1 MKSIYSLTI
10 LIIFHFISISTIK
23 AQGENDH
30 WIFGNSC
37 HVSFKNG
44 TPQVLAPLNTLK
56 TLEGCSSVSDKYG
69 NLLFYSDG
77 ITVWN
82 KNHVVM
88 QNGTGLKGDPSSTS
102 SCVVVPFPKSPN
114 LYYLFCVQSNMT
126 NTHLLTYNILDINAN
141 EGLGKII
148 KKNAILVENSDEKIA
163 VTKNCSSDGFWLVMH
178 KALSNEYLSFS
189 IDSSG
194 INISPVSSFQNISVS
209 KNIEL
214 GYLKFSTDGNYL
226 ANAQCH
232 GRTIELY
239 KFDKQT
245 GRITYFAHETLPMGD
260 DQTFYGL
267 SFSPNNGFLY
277 TSLVDRGEVFQFN
290 LNQNPKQIFKN
301 GILVLKS
308 PSRIG
313 ALQLGKDNK
322 LYTSNSYSSK
332 SLNCILFP
340 EELGLKCQPI
350 LNYLKLNA
358 KSHIG
363 LPTYVESLD
372 NYFSLGK
379 DSIIDYHKKT
389 LSANYK
395 NAQYLWSTGQ
405 TTESIVI
412 DRSGKYWITITDFN
426 KCILI
431 RDTIEINLLRYG
443 AEMKALA
450 FDSLSVCA
458 GDTVRFP
465 KFESDSPNIRYYW
478 TNDNPNV
485 GLAKS
490 GWGQI
495 ADFKAPAVTTIENA
509 KIVIYPK
516 ADTARGKPQIFKLS
530 IKSKVKLESVNSY
543 TICAGDSLTKIIFKS
558 NLSDCKIDWY
568 NSNSTFGLNAWGNAH
583 IPAFKSQGIENDQ
596 TAQIQVIGSNNF
608 CPADTLNFAINVL
621 GLPKIT
627 QEKNLEFC
635 AGEKLN
641 AIVLKSSTNGAK
653 FKWYN
658 NNNSIGIPDSGST
671 LIQALYT
678 LNASTNQHARI
689 TVFSNNGKC
698 KSQAMQFNIDIKSK
712 PIIEQINPKKFCSGD
727 GLPKINFT
735 IKNQFDEINWQNDN
749 SVIGIASTGINFIPS
764 QKLTILEEN
773 QVSNIMVEAKNGLCS
788 SDPMNFTIQSIAK
801 PRMTNSKISKIC
813 AGERSEEIELRCHP
827 QASSISWI
835 YDDSIYGEFKSGTQN
850 IPSIQTYKSQKIRHF
865 KIIKQA
871 EYLGC
876 KSDTAHFD
884 LIVNPVPQPLFTI
897 QVSDL
902 KDGVIK
908 NEIKTKNRSIG
919 ANYYTWYW
927 GDQESS
933 EDFEPTHIYA
943 KKSVYTVKLY
953 AENEYNC
960 FDTFS
965 QNIKFFKYLQYYIP
979 NAFSPDQN
987 GKNESFHIYGVSDE
1001 SASYEVFNR
1010 WGEKLFETS
1019 NNAAW
1024 DGTYKDSDCQADV
1037 YIYKAKIG
1045 SKEGKLIELSGTLN
1059 LLR

>member
-1 MKSIYSLTI
+1 MKSIYSLSI
-10 LIIFHFISISTIK
+10 LIIFHFISSNKIQ

-44 TPQVLAPLNTLK
+44 SPQVLSPLNTLK

-82 KNHVVM
+82 KNHGIM

-102 SCVVVPFPKSPN
+102 SCVVVPFPKHPN
-114 LYYLFCVQSNMT
+114 MYYIFCVQANTS
-126 NTHLLTYNILDINAN
+126 NTHYLTYNLIDLGSNG
-141 EGLGKII
+141 GLGKVVL
-148 KKNAILVENSDEKIA
+148 KNHLLNEYSDEKIA
-163 VTKNCSSDGFWLVMH
+163 VTKNCSSNGFWLVMH
-178 KALSNEYLSFS
+178 RALSNMYLSFS

-194 INISPVSSFQNISVS
+194 ISTNPIYSFQYYSYS
-209 KNIEL
+209 KNIEI
-214 GYLKFSTDGNYL
+214 GYLKFSSDGNYL

-245 GRITYFAHETLPMGD
+245 GQINYVAHQTLPIGD

-267 SFSPNNGFLY
+267 SFSPNNNFLY
-277 TSLVDRGEVFQFN
+277 ASLLDQGKVYQYN
-290 LNQNPKQIFKN
+290 LNQNPIEIFSN

-313 ALQLGKDNK
+313 ALQLGKDKK
-322 LYTSNSYSSK
+322 LYTSNSYNSNA
-332 SLNCILFP
+332 LNCILFP
-340 EELGLKCQPI
+340 EELGLKCQPV
-350 LNYLKLNA
+350 LNYLKLNT

-363 LPTYVESLD
+363 LPTYMESLD

-379 DSIIDYHKKT
+379 DSIIDFHKQT

-395 NAQYLWSTGQ
+395 NAKYLWSTGD
-405 TTESIVI
+405 TTENIVI
-412 DRSGKYWITITDFN
+412 DRSGTYWLTITDLN

-431 RDTIEINLLRYG
+431 RDTITIKLLRFG
-443 AEMKALA
+443 AEMKPLTY
-450 FDSLSVCA
+450 DTLSVCS
-458 GDTVRFP
+458 GNSITFP

-478 TNDNPNV
+478 TNDNPKL

-490 GWGQI
+490 CWGQI
-495 ADFKAPAVTTIENA
+495 ADFIAANVTNIENA

-516 ADTARGKPQIFKLS
+516 ADTARGKPQVFKLS
-530 IKSKVKLESVNSY
+530 VKSKVKLESVNSY

-568 NSNSTFGLNAWGNAH
+568 NNNPSFGLNAEGNAY
-583 IPAFKSQGIENDQ
+583 IPAFKSLEIENNQ
-596 TAQIQVIGSNNF
+596 TANIQVIGSNNF
-608 CPADTLNFAINVL
+608 CPADTLNFEINVL
-621 GLPKIT
+621 GLPKII

-641 AIVLKSSTNGAK
+641 TIVFKSSTNGAK
-653 FKWYN
+653 YKWYN
-658 NNNSIGIPDSGST
+658 NNTKTGLPDSGIT
-671 LIQALYT
+671 MIQSQYT
-678 LNASTNQHARI
+678 LNASTNQQAKI

-698 KSQAMQFNIDIKSK
+698 KSQFMQFNIDIRSK

-727 GLPKINFT
+727 SLPKINFN
-735 IKNQFDEINWQNDN
+735 IKNQFDEVNWGNDN
-749 SVIGIASTGINFIPS
+749 TNIGIPTNGIDFIPS
-764 QKLTILEEN
+764 QKLSALEEN
-773 QVSNIMVEAKNGLCS
+773 QTSNIKVEAKNGLCN

-801 PRMTNSKISKIC
+801 PRMTNTKLLKIC
-813 AGERSEEIELRCHP
+813 AGESTEEIELKCHP
-827 QASSISWI
+827 QVSNISWI
-835 YDDSIYGEFKSGTQN
+835 YGDSIYGEFKSGTQN
-850 IPSIQTYKSQKIRHF
+850 IASIQTYKSQKPSHF
-865 KIIKQA
+865 KIISQA
-871 EYLGC
+871 DYLGC

-884 LIVNPVPQPLFTI
+884 LIVNPVPKPLFTI

-902 KDGVIK
+902 QDGVIK
-908 NEIKTKNRSIG
+908 NEIKTSNRSIG
-919 ANYYTWYW
+919 ASYYTWYW

-933 EDFEPTHIYA
+933 DDFEPTHIYA
-943 KKSVYTVKLY
+943 KNSAYSVKLY

-960 FDTFS
+960 SDTLS
-965 QNIKFFKYLQYYIP
+965 QNIKFFKYLQYFIP

-1001 SASYEVFNR
+1001 STSFEIFNR

-1019 NNAAW
+1019 ANTAW
-1024 DGTYKDSDCQADV
+1024 DGTYKDKDCQADV
-1037 YIYKAKIG
+1037 YIYKAKIV
-1045 SKEGKLIELSGTLN
+1045 SKEGKLIELSGTVS

>member
-1 MKSIYSLTI
+1 MKSIYSLSI
-10 LIIFHFISISTIK
+10 LIIFHFISGKTIQ
-23 AQGENDH
+23 AQGENDQ

-82 KNHVVM
+82 KNHGVM

-102 SCVVVPFPKSPN
+102 SCVVVPIPRSPN
-114 LYYLFCVQSNMT
+114 LYYLFCVQSNMS

-141 EGLGKII
+141 AGLGKII

-163 VTKNCSSDGFWLVMH
+163 VTKNCSNNGFWLVMH

-245 GRITYFAHETLPMGD
+245 GRVTYFAHETLPMGD

-277 TSLVDRGEVFQFN
+277 TSLVDRGAVFQFN
-290 LNQNPKQIFKN
+290 LNQDPKQIFKN

-322 LYTSNSYSSK
+322 LYTSNSYSSNA
-332 SLNCILFP
+332 LNCILFP

-350 LNYLKLNA
+350 LNYLKLNT

-405 TTESIVI
+405 TTESIII
-412 DRSGKYWITITDFN
+412 DRSGMYWITITDFN

-443 AEMKALA
+443 AKMKPLTY
-450 FDSLSVCA
+450 DTLSVCS
-458 GDTVRFP
+458 GNTITFP
-465 KFESDSPNIRYYW
+465 KFESDSPNIRFYW
-478 TNDNPNV
+478 TNDNPKI

-495 ADFKAPAVTTIENA
+495 KEFIAPNVTTTENA
-509 KIVIYPK
+509 RIVIYPK
-516 ADTARGKPQIFKLS
+516 ADTARGKPQIFKLT
-530 IKSKVKLESVNSY
+530 IKSKVILERINSY

-558 NLSDCKIDWY
+558 NLSGCKIDWY
-568 NSNSTFGLNAWGNAH
+568 TNNTSFGLTAEGKAS
-583 IPAFKSQGIENDQ
+583 IPAFKSLEIENNQ
-596 TAQIQVIGSNNF
+596 TAQIQVIGSNNS
-608 CPADTLNFAINVL
+608 CPSDTLNFEINVL
-621 GLPKIT
+621 GLPKII

-641 AIVLKSSTNGAK
+641 TIVFKSSTNGAK
-653 FKWYN
+653 FKWFN
-658 NNNSIGIPDSGST
+658 NNNSIGIPDSGSS
-671 LIQALYT
+671 LIQSQYT
-678 LNASTNQHARI
+678 LNASTNQHSKI
-689 TVFSNNGKC
+689 TVYSNNGKC
-698 KSQAMQFNIDIKSK
+698 KSQAMQFDINIKSR
-712 PIIEQINPKKFCSGD
+712 PIIDTIKPMKFCSGD
-727 GLPKINFT
+727 SLPKINFT
-735 IKNQFDEINWQNDN
+735 IKNQFDEINWENDN
-749 SVIGIASTGINFIPS
+749 PNTGIPTYGMNFIS
-764 QKLTILEEN
+764 AKKLKDLEEN
-773 QVSNIMVEAKNGLCS
+773 QTSNLKVEAKNGLCY
-788 SDPMNFTIQSIAK
+788 SDPMNFSILSIAK
-801 PRMTNSKISKIC
+801 PRMNNSKMLKIC
-813 AGERSEEIELRCHP
+813 AGQRIEEIELKCHP
-827 QASSISWI
+827 QASNISWI
-835 YDDSIYGEFKSGTQN
+835 YGDSIYGEFKSGTQN
-850 IPSIQTYKSQKIRHF
+850 IPSIQTYKSQKPSHF
-865 KIIKQA
+865 KIICQA
-871 EYLGC
+871 DYLGC

-884 LIVNPVPQPLFTI
+884 LIVNPVPKPLFTL

-902 KDGVIK
+902 KDGKIK
-908 NEIKTKNRSIG
+908 NEIKTSNRSIG
-919 ANYYTWYW
+919 ATYYTWHW

-943 KKSVYTVKLY
+943 KNSAYTVKLY
-953 AENEYNC
+953 AENGYNC
-960 FDTFS
+960 FDTLS

-1001 SASYEVFNR
+1001 SASFEIFNR
-1010 WGEKLFETS
+1010 WGEKLFETA
-1019 NNAAW
+1019 NNTAW
-1024 DGTYKDSDCQADV
+1024 NGTFKDSDCQADI
-1037 YIYKAKIG
+1037 YIYKAKIV
-1045 SKEGKLIELSGTLN
+1045 SKEGKLIELSGTLS